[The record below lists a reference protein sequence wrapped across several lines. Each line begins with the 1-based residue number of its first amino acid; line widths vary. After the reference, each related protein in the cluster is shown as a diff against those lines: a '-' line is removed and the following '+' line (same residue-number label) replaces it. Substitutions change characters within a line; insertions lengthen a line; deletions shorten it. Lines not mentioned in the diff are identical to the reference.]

1 MKTKSK
7 TDDRLTDRTCKLI
20 NQGCSIYLRK
30 KNDEWYLHC
39 WTNIAAGW
47 DKAVWGKRGNALEI
61 FDLKWAFALA
71 RLYGC
76 KVVSYNH
83 RQNIETVE
91 KVKG

>member
-1 MKTKSK
+1 MKTSK
-7 TDDRLTDRTCKLI
+7 RDERLSERTCKLI
-20 NQGCSIYLRK
+20 KQGCSIYLRRK
-30 KNDEWYLHC
+30 GQEDWYLHA

-47 DKAVWGKRGNALEI
+47 DKACWGKREHALEI
-61 FDLKWAFALA
+61 FNLKWAFALA

-91 KVKG
+91 KLNQ